1 MQCDSV
7 SMELGSLVSS
17 LERPQEGAVC
27 HFEKGRL
34 WLQISKLISSGLDY
48 LHKVMI

>member
-17 LERPQEGAVC
+17 LGWPQEGAVC
-27 HFEKGRL
+27 HFERAGC
-34 WLQISKLISSGLDY
+34 STNF
-48 LHKVMI
+48 